1 MHLGSISDWSDQV
14 IALRVCGKIAVFDAM
29 PSSLKKPASMQKRP
43 LARSHAFSSTSST
56 TKKKLAAA
64 KRPVGKQMSHA
75 SASISSTKTKTKK
88 KPAAGREFFGI
99 ASNSSAPP
107 LRLFTE
113 DNDGAYFNGVVCS
126 DCWMPLGG
134 VANYLKT
141 YQSCVRCGQ
150 NICLRCVERYSRP
163 NGLCTHHGF
172 NSVEAKYDPR
182 F

>member
-1 MHLGSISDWSDQV
+1 MHPGSISDWSDRV
-14 IALRVCGKIAVFDAM
+14 IALRVCGKIAVFGAM
-29 PSSLKKPASMQKRP
+29 QSSVTKPAAMCMQKRP
-43 LARSHAFSSTSST
+43 SARSHAFSSTSAT

-99 ASNSSAPP
+99 ASTSSAPP
-107 LRLFTE
+107 LRLFPA
-113 DNDGAYFNGVVCS
+113 DDDDAYFNGNVCC

-134 VANYLKT
+134 VANYLTT

-150 NICLRCVERYSRP
+150 NICFKCVARYNLQ
-163 NGLCTHHGF
+163 NGLCTHHCPK
-172 NSVEAKYDPR
+172 S
-182 F
+182 